1 MLVCVATAGSFMSA
15 PAGNAFET
23 GGVLKAP
30 ESVTMVVA
38 AAAGN
43 RHNTTRGR

>member
-15 PAGNAFET
+15 PAGRIET
-23 GGVLKAP
+23 GGVLKAH